1 MSFKSV
7 QIGKLQTKEDAKTI
21 KPMNLSLCDA
31 KQKFPTWFSD
41 LTNQSK
47 SLKYIRWVIL
57 N

>member
-21 KPMNLSLCDA
+21 KPMNVSLCDA